1 MRKLKK
7 DGSKYSIISY
17 PNRNFFRDSL
27 LGKPSNTFSKI
38 KNQKFIKIVLSV
50 TEIYPPTQ

>member
-1 MRKLKK
+1 MRNLKK

-27 LGKPSNTFSKI
+27 RENPVRHFRKL
-38 KNQKFIKIVLSV
+38 KFIKIVLSV